1 MKPRVLACL
10 LLGVAIALPFTIRAD
25 QDRDRRD
32 PDDRDCRDNDHHEHN
47 VKTPVGLIG
56 VIPVPGNP
64 ITSAD
69 IAWVDPGTERYYF
82 ADRSNFGVDIIDAE
96 NDLWEAR
103 VTGMAGP
110 LTSGGGTKTTNGPG
124 PNGALVTPNRKL
136 WAGDGNSMVDVA
148 DVDPNSPTYLM
159 ILKSINTAIA
169 ACDTNT
175 PPGNPMSDTGHWCG
189 RADELGYDPADH
201 VILIANN
208 APLSPTKLCPTMT
221 NPLAHC
227 LVDPYATF
235 ISADPPYAVLGV
247 VSFTGATGLEQPL
260 WDPEIRRFWLTV
272 PGGVPAGN
280 AWGVPAGN
288 PMVARIDPKTMT
300 AEPIEPPGKRA
311 KSIPLDCVKLTGA
324 ASASTTGIALAPFQ
338 HLLVSACGFPIAVNA
353 LTGSSKLITKNVGGG
368 DEVLYNPGDGRF
380 FVTGNN
386 TATPPVQQLGV
397 IDAEH
402 STWLQNVNV
411 SDATGKQ
418 FASGKNA
425 SAFPENNHI
434 FTIVQIPAA
443 NANFAPPPL
452 MPTHGDPTKD
462 VSVCTLFGFRG
473 TGCIAV
479 YTHSGEEE
487 DEK

>member
-1 MKPRVLACL
+1 MKPRVFAFL

-25 QDRDRRD
+25 QERNSRDR
-32 PDDRDCRDNDHHEHN
+32 DDRDCRDNDHHEHN

-69 IAWVDPGTERYYF
+69 IAWVDPGTERYYV

-96 NDLWEAR
+96 NDLFVAR

-110 LTSGGGTKTTNGPG
+110 LTSGGGTIDKNGGG
-124 PNGALVTPNRKL
+124 PNGVLVTPKRQL
-136 WAGDGNSMVDVA
+136 WAGDGNSTAVVA
-148 DVDPNSPTYLM
+148 DVNPDSPTYLQFLAPP
-159 ILKSINTAIA
+159 ISTAIA
-169 ACDTNT
+169 ACDTAT
-175 PPGNPMSDTGHWCG
+175 AHYCG
-189 RADELGYDPADH
+189 RADELGYDPIDH
-201 VILIANN
+201 LILIANN
-208 APLSPTKLCPTMT
+208 APLSPTKICPTMT
-221 NPLAHC
+221 NPMAHC
-227 LVDPYATF
+227 PIDPYATF
-235 ISADPPYAVLGV
+235 ISSNPPYAVLGHI
-247 VSFTGATGLEQPL
+247 SFTGATGLEQPL
-260 WDPEIRRFWLTV
+260 WDPELRRFWLTV

-280 AWGVPAGN
+280 PWGVPAGN
-288 PMVARIDPKTMT
+288 PLIARIDPKTMM
-300 AEPIEPPGKRA
+300 AEPIEPPGKKA
-311 KSIPLDCVKLTGA
+311 KSIPLDCVALTGT
-324 ASASTTGIALAPFQ
+324 ASASTAGIALAPFQ
-338 HLLVSACGFPIAVNA
+338 HLLVSACGSPIAVNA
-353 LTGSSKLITKNVGGG
+353 LTGANKLVTKNVGGG
-368 DEVLYNPGDGRF
+368 DEVWYNSADGRF
-380 FVTGNN
+380 FVTGLN

-402 STWLQNVNV
+402 GTWLQNV
-411 SDATGKQ
+411 SDASGK
-418 FASGKNA
+418 FASGKNT

-434 FTIVQIPAA
+434 FTIAQIPAA

-487 DEK
+487 AERDDK